1 MNLAGQ
7 NTDNGDELVPMSSLC
22 TDEGKRSS
30 FDTNTY
36 TITKTITNKL
46 LNVALITTNSKQ
58 LRATIDKG
66 PVNNPF
72 YGTILAFAILSITLQ
87 ATMCILG
94 VFLGSKDIKQ
104 EENKPTARKINTTL
118 VILGIITVIINV
130 LLASFSG

>member
-36 TITKTITNKL
+36 TMTKTITNKL

-58 LRATIDKG
+58 LRATVDKG
-66 PVNNPF
+66 PESNSF
-72 YGTILAFAILSITLQ
+72 YGTILAMAI
-87 ATMCILG
+87 
-94 VFLGSKDIKQ
+94 V
-104 EENKPTARKINTTL
+104 
-118 VILGIITVIINV
+118 
-130 LLASFSG
+130 